1 MSIRFIL
8 LWLFLVLF
16 ISCRESKP
24 EESGITKLKDTDAAD
39 PSFQNSGYKTFKGL
53 FVSGKNMITFRICD
67 HPERD
72 LAVMDST
79 GKMKDMY
86 KALFLHTPAF
96 PYEYVY
102 VEVRGKLSEADPEN
116 QKRGYDSMIIV
127 NEVLAFEQKNYQNSC
142 IPYDFWILGKDWS
155 LQISAKEQ
163 ILVVKDF
170 TAMKVYVFEYFPPK
184 KSSEELFTYAS
195 NNYAAGA
202 AIKAVIKKEACT
214 DDSSGNAFQ
223 YSATAVV
230 NGKVYHGCAIKG
242 TN

>member
-1 MSIRFIL
+1 MNLRVIM
-8 LWLFLVLF
+8 LWLFPVLF
-16 ISCRESKP
+16 ISCRNNKM
-24 EESGITKLKDTDAAD
+24 EESGINKLGDTVAAY

-53 FVSGKNMITFRICD
+53 FVSGKNMLTFRICD

-86 KALFLHTPAF
+86 KAVFLHTPAF
-96 PYEYVY
+96 PYEFVY
-102 VEVRGKLSEADPEN
+102 VEVKGTLSEADEESR
-116 QKRGYDSMIIV
+116 KRGYDSMIIV

-155 LQISAKEQ
+155 LQISENEQ
-163 ILVVKDF
+163 VLVLKDF
-170 TAMKVYVFEYFPPK
+170 TTMKVYVFEYFPPK

-195 NNYAAGA
+195 NNYASGA
-202 AIKAVIKKEACT
+202 AIKTVIRKEACT
-214 DDSSGNAFQ
+214 DSSGNAFQ

-230 NGKVYHGCAIKG
+230 NGKVYRGCAIKG